1 VSEYFDPSKA
11 FTFVAVAAMLFF
23 LTLFYARAKKS
34 AKAMYVRPIAGI
46 DAMEEAI
53 GRSTEMGRPV
63 LFVPGIDEMQ
73 NIQTIASLLVLG
85 RVAEMTAR
93 YDTEL
98 KVPTMFPLV
107 MIVAEE
113 TVRHGYGAAGRPDA
127 HRPQNIQFLTSE
139 QFAFAA
145 AVNGIMIREK
155 PATHILLGRFFGESL
170 LMAETGYLNGAIQIA
185 GTAELTQLPFFIAA
199 CDYTLLGEELFAAAA
214 CLSREPKMLSMLK
227 ATDVLKLASLALIVT
242 GALLSTFWG
251 YDLVGKWIP

>member
-1 VSEYFDPSKA
+1 LSELFDVSKA
-11 FTFVAVAAMLFF
+11 FTFAAVAGMLIC
-23 LTLFYARAKKS
+23 LGYFYARAKKTTRG
-34 AKAMYVRPIAGI
+34 MYVRPIAGI

-73 NIQTIASLLVLG
+73 NIQTIASLVVLG

-98 KVPTMFPLV
+98 KVPVMYPLV
-107 MIVAEE
+107 MVVAEE

-127 HRPQNIQFLTSE
+127 HRPHNIQFLTSE
-139 QFAFAA
+139 QFAFCA
-145 AVNGIMIREK
+145 AVSGMMLRDR

-170 LMAETGYLNGAIQIA
+170 LLAETGHQTGAIQIA

-214 CLSREPKMLSMLK
+214 YLSREPKMLSMLK
-227 ATDVLKLASLALIVT
+227 ATDALKLASIVLIVA
-242 GALLSTFWG
+242 GALASTFWG
-251 YDLVGKWIP
+251 YDLLGKWIP